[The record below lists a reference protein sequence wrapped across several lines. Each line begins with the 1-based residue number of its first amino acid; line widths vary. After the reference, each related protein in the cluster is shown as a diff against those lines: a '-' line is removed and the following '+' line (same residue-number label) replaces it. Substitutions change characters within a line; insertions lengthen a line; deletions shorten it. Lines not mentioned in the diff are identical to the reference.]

1 LQAPILL
8 YHSISSDTPR
18 RFRPFALSPERF
30 EAHICWLREEGFNAL
45 TIGEL
50 VRARGHGIEVT
61 KPIVLT
67 FDDGF
72 VDFHETALP
81 ILRRYGMTATLY
93 VASGYV
99 GGISRWLDHIGA
111 GSLRV
116 LSWSQLA
123 EIQQSGI
130 EIGAHSVSHP
140 PLDIR
145 PVGIAREEIVASK
158 RKLEDRL
165 GVAVDS
171 FAYPY
176 GYYSLLVRNMAVA
189 AGYRSACAVRYA
201 ISPADEDP
209 FALSRLMVRDNTDLE
224 RLLRNTPHS
233 FVLDRIRSRVWTIVR
248 HSLHKVDQYAE

>member
-1 LQAPILL
+1 M
-8 YHSISSDTPR
+8 YHSISSDMRT

-30 EAHICWLREEGFNAL
+30 EAQMSWLRQGGFNAL

-50 VRARGHGIEVT
+50 VRARHHGIEVA

-72 VDFHETALP
+72 ADFYETALP
-81 ILRRYGMTATLY
+81 ILLRYGMTATLY

-99 GGISRWLDHIGA
+99 GGVSRWLDHIGA

-140 PLDIR
+140 ALDTL
-145 PVGIAREEIVASK
+145 PVATAREEIVASK
-158 RKLEDRL
+158 SNLEDRL
-165 GVAVDS
+165 GVAIDS

-189 AGYRSACAVRYA
+189 AGYRSACAVRYG

-209 FALSRLMVRDNTDLE
+209 FALSRLIVRDKTDLE

-233 FVLDRIRSRVWTIVR
+233 FVLDRIRSRAWTIVR
-248 HSLHKVDQYAE
+248 HSLHKVDHYAK